1 MKTAA
6 VVRIRISALGLAML
20 VGSTA
25 WASGTPQTAPGG
37 ASHPQSAA
45 ASSDC
50 RLSNM
55 PQVTL
60 FNAVMQPST
69 TPSCAPAAEPQ
80 SDNRRAPHVVH
91 RARSGQPL
99 LRPDDNVRYS
109 F

>member
-37 ASHPQSAA
+37 ASYPQSAA

-50 RLSNM
+50 RLSDI

-60 FNAVMQPST
+60 FNAVMQPPT
-69 TPSCAPAAEPQ
+69 QSCAPVEPRI
-80 SDNRRAPHVVH
+80 DNTRTPHVVH

-99 LRPDDNVRYS
+99 LRPHDNVRYS